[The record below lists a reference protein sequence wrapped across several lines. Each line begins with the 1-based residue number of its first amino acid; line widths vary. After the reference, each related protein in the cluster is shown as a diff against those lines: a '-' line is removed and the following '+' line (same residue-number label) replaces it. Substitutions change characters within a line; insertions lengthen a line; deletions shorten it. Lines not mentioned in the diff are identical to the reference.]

1 MSDTKK
7 PIEDPAK
14 VRLKNVRLSFPALFA
29 AKAVND
35 GEAKFS
41 ASFLLNKEEDAK
53 QIALIERTIEKVK
66 SEKWG
71 KNPPKGIKV
80 CLHEGSEKD
89 FDGYDETVMFI
100 SSSSARRPIVVDKDL
115 RPLVG
120 EDGKPYAGCCVNCTV
135 RLWAQDN
142 KYGKRINASLEA
154 VQFARDGEAFGA
166 GNVRA
171 EEEFTSLE
179 DDEDDLG

>member
-1 MSDTKK
+1 MSNK

-41 ASFLLNKEEDAK
+41 AAFLLKKEDAK
-53 QIALIERTIEKVK
+53 QIALIEIFSPKVK
-66 SEKWG
+66 ADKWG
-71 KNPPKGIKV
+71 KNPPKGIKL

-89 FDGYDETVMFI
+89 FDGYDETIMFI
-100 SSSSARRPIVVDKDL
+100 SSSSARRPVVVDKDL

-120 EDGKPYAGCCVNCTV
+120 EDGKPYAGCYVNCTL

-171 EEEFTSLE
+171 EDEFTSLE

>member
-1 MSDTKK
+1 MSDKK
-7 PIEDPAK
+7 QIEDPAK

-41 ASFLLNKEEDAK
+41 ASFLLKKDEDAK

-66 SEKWG
+66 AEKWG
-71 KNPPKGIKV
+71 KNPPKGIKL

-89 FDGYDETVMFI
+89 FDGYDETIMFI
-100 SSSSARRPIVVDKDL
+100 SSSSARRPVVVDKDL

-120 EDGKPYAGCCVNCTV
+120 EDGKPYAGCYVNCTL

-142 KYGKRINASLEA
+142 KYGKRVNASLEA

-166 GNVRA
+166 APVSA